1 MEEGVRLPRLL
12 YGVAHE
18 AAWLSAHVALY
29 PFGAFGAGRAAD
41 ADVYS
46 PAKLPPLQ
54 RGLAYT
60 DAEAVGTPILLVH
73 GLGDN
78 RSVFTM
84 LRRTL
89 RRYGFGRVRTV
100 NYSPLTSDVRTA
112 ARALGRQVE
121 ALCQQT
127 GYEQI
132 HVVGHSLGGIIARYY
147 VQCLS
152 GDKRV
157 HTLVTLGSPHR
168 GTWVASAVARVLPLR
183 LCRQLRP
190 DSHLMAELA
199 APAPDCSTRF
209 LSVWTDHDQLIRP
222 ARSADLTHPDLQ
234 VRSLRADGV
243 GHWSLPMDRRVTV
256 GVVHALARLDGG
268 YTGEPASPLPRT
280 A

>member
-1 MEEGVRLPRLL
+1 MTFPRLL
-12 YGVAHE
+12 YGVVHE

-29 PFGAFGAGRAAD
+29 PFGAFGAGRSRD

-46 PAKLPPLQ
+46 PAALPPLQ

-60 DAEAVGTPILLVH
+60 DAEAAGTPILLVH

-100 NYSPLTSDVRTA
+100 NYSPLTSDVRSA

-127 GYEQI
+127 GYERI
-132 HVVGHSLGGIIARYY
+132 HVVGHSLGGIVARYY

-152 GDKRV
+152 GHDRV
-157 HTLVTLGSPHR
+157 HTLVTLGSPHS
-168 GTWVASAVARVLPLR
+168 GTWVAAAVAKVLPIT

-190 DSHLMAELA
+190 GSDLMAELA
-199 APAPDCSTRF
+199 DPAPGCSTRF
-209 LSVWTDHDQLIRP
+209 LAVWSDRDQLILP
-222 ARSADLTHPDLQ
+222 ARSAGLSHPDLDAH
-234 VRSLRADGV
+234 SLRVHGV
-243 GHWSLPMDRRVTV
+243 GHWSLPMDRRVAQA
-256 GVVHALARLDGG
+256 VVRALARLDGG